1 MLKPLLIVSLLFGF
15 LCFQKESYKWQRI
28 VPLVTKRSEV
38 EALLG
43 PPVRGTG
50 YILTYETQDEGIMI
64 WYGGVK
70 PRQDETC
77 RWNIPSDTVFS
88 FVVGPK
94 KQMLVSDVK
103 FDLKNFSKFKDPE
116 IGDQIHYFDDRD
128 GIRFSTTM
136 TNGEEVIGNIS
147 CAPKDVDTKKYCGQ
161 KR

>member
-1 MLKPLLIVSLLFGF
+1 MLKPLLFVSLLFGF

-43 PPVRGTG
+43 APVRGSG

-64 WYGGVK
+64 WYGGAK
-70 PRQDETC
+70 TSQDDPC

-94 KQMLVSDVK
+94 KKMLVSDVK

-116 IGDQIHYFDDRD
+116 IGDHFHYFDFQD
-128 GIRFSTTM
+128 GIRFSTWM
-136 TNGEEVIGNIS
+136 TNGEEVIGSFS
-147 CAPKDVDTKKYCGQ
+147 CAPNEVDTKKYCGQ
-161 KR
+161 KQ